1 MLHCS
6 HPLPFDT
13 TTLLQE
19 IQEEI
24 STSERELD
32 EQRLF
37 NNEITK
43 IQLQEE
49 NNLFNG
55 LDVVNAKIKRKEK

>member
-1 MLHCS
+1 MNR
-6 HPLPFDT
+6 
-13 TTLLQE
+13 
-19 IQEEI
+19 QEEK
-24 STSERELD
+24 SKQRKLD
-32 EQRLF
+32 EQRLL
-37 NNEITK
+37 NGEITK